1 MINHYPYICSINV
14 ETLGTERRLDM
25 ADYIGILSHTSHP
38 HILADGT
45 VYNLGM
51 TVTKHGPCYNIVC
64 FPRGNSMFEDSHIV
78 ATLPAR
84 WKFHP
89 GYMHT
94 FAMTEHYFVIVE
106 QPLSISVPE
115 MLRSQFISSKP
126 LASHFKWFP
135 EQRTN
140 IYLLCRAT
148 GHLKFTFEAE
158 AFFYLHIINAYEDCD
173 HVVVDICCYK
183 DPSMLDCMYTAA
195 MRSMQTNPDYARMF
209 RAQAM
214 RFVLPLWYVDR
225 RTSRPTLPRR
235 SMSVTNLWSRL
246 RPKVQRSNSEQQY
259 CHIDDVG
266 TGGQPESV
274 PPDATNMGDIR
285 MKVEATDEN
294 GGAENLVRLK
304 NTAAKAYATEWRGK
318 VLVVPEVL
326 CDLGCETPRIFY
338 ESYLG
343 ECDLLLEIL
352 VFLIFECVAQ
362 VKNIVT
368 SMQ

>member
-1 MINHYPYICSINV
+1 
-14 ETLGTERRLDM
+14 M

-38 HILADGT
+38 HVMTDGT

-94 FAMTEHYFVIVE
+94 FAITEHYYIIVE

-115 MLRSQFISSKP
+115 MLRSQFISSQP

-135 EQRTN
+135 DQRTY
-140 IYLLCRAT
+140 IYLLCRSS
-148 GHLKFTFEAE
+148 GHLKYTFEAD
-158 AFFYLHIINAYEDCD
+158 AFFYLHIINAYEDLD
-173 HVVVDICCYK
+173 HVVLDICCYR

-195 MRSMQTNPDYARMF
+195 MRSMQSNPDYARMF

-214 RFVLPLWYVDR
+214 RFVLPTWYNV
-225 RTSRPTLPRR
+225 SRNRKAAKEGLMRR
-235 SMSVTNLWSRL
+235 SLSVTNLWSKIS
-246 RPKVQRSNSEQQY
+246 RPRVQRSISEQQY
-259 CHIDDVG
+259 CQIDVR
-266 TGGQPESV
+266 QEAV
-274 PPDATNMGDIR
+274 PDATNLGDIT
-285 MKVEATDEN
+285 MKMGTNEGE
-294 GGAENLVRLK
+294 ENLVRLE
-304 NTAAKAYATEWRGK
+304 NTKAEAFATGTHGK
-318 VLVVPEVL
+318 VFSKPEVL

-343 ECDLLLEIL
+343 KF
-352 VFLIFECVAQ
+352 V
-362 VKNIVT
+362 
-368 SMQ
+368 